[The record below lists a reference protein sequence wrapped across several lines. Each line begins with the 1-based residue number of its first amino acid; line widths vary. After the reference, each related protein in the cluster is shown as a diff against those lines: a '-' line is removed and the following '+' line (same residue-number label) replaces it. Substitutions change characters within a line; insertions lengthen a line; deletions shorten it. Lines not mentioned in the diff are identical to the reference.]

1 MFLKICVAGIIL
13 SLIALFV
20 LVLSSIVTYIF
31 DSISLKLKKHKM
43 KLKNRKDYLKRWFT
57 K

>member
-1 MFLKICVAGIIL
+1 MFLKICAAGIIL
-13 SLIALFV
+13 SLMALFV

-43 KLKNRKDYLKRWFT
+43 KLKIGKT
-57 K
+57 I